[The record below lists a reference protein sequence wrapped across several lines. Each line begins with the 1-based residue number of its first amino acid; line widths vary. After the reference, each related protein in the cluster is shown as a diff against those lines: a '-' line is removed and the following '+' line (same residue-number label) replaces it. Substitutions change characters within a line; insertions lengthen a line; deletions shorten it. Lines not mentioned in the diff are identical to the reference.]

1 MRSITSA
8 ARGTRSAASRLVPT
22 ALATAVVATAA
33 CSDTTPTAVRPNM
46 IAPDSASAMVIP
58 FRCPDACTRIV
69 YSHRTSAADVTPEIY
84 VMGGDG
90 SNKKKLA
97 DGDRPTWSPDHVK
110 IAFTKSTANN
120 NYEIFSMNADGSG
133 VTQLTFSPSQ
143 EIDPSWSPD
152 RTKIAYASSK
162 NGSYDIWVMLANG
175 AMPFRLTTNDLAQE
189 TAPAWS
195 PDGTRIAYVSAAN
208 GASRVLITDVTTKV
222 TTPLYTGTFTKT
234 SAPAWSPDGKRI
246 AFQTDPTPTSCGIH
260 IADVGGSGNVFDFTG
275 PGYGSPCITPN
286 WSPDGKKLAWEEL
299 VSGGGI
305 MVMTANVDGTGG
317 YNGLTFGAPFV
328 DRWPVWGFR

>member
-97 DGDRPTWSPDHVK
+97 DGDRPTWSADHVK

-133 VTQLTFSPSQ
+133 VMQLTFSPSQ

-152 RTKIAYASSK
+152 RTKIAYASTK

-208 GASRVLITDVTTKV
+208 GGARVLITDVTTKV
-222 TTPLYTGTFTKT
+222 TTALRRLKP
-234 SAPAWSPDGKRI
+234 
-246 AFQTDPTPTSCGIH
+246 
-260 IADVGGSGNVFDFTG
+260 
-275 PGYGSPCITPN
+275 
-286 WSPDGKKLAWEEL
+286 
-299 VSGGGI
+299 
-305 MVMTANVDGTGG
+305 
-317 YNGLTFGAPFV
+317 
-328 DRWPVWGFR
+328 

>member
-1 MRSITSA
+1 MHRVDPRAEGEDDPAGSPHSVNRHVERIRALEKIMRSIIST
-8 ARGTRSAASRLVPT
+8 ARGARSAASRLVPT
-22 ALATAVVATAA
+22 VLATAVVATAA
-33 CSDTTPTAVRPNM
+33 CSDITPTAVRPNV
-46 IAPDSASAMVIP
+46 IVSDSPSAMVIP
-58 FRCPDACTRIV
+58 GRCPDGCARIV

-84 VMGGDG
+84 VMGSDG

-110 IAFTKSTANN
+110 IAFAKITANN
-120 NYEIFSMNADGSG
+120 SHEIFSMNADGSG

-152 RTKIAYASSK
+152 RTKIAYASAK

-195 PDGTRIAYVSAAN
+195 PDGTRVAYVSAGK

-222 TTPLYTGTFTKT
+222 TTALYTGSLKNT
-234 SAPAWSPDGKRI
+234 SAPRGR
-246 AFQTDPTPTSCGIH
+246 
-260 IADVGGSGNVFDFTG
+260 
-275 PGYGSPCITPN
+275 
-286 WSPDGKKLAWEEL
+286 
-299 VSGGGI
+299 
-305 MVMTANVDGTGG
+305 
-317 YNGLTFGAPFV
+317 
-328 DRWPVWGFR
+328 

>member
-22 ALATAVVATAA
+22 ALATAVVDTAA

-152 RTKIAYASSK
+152 RTKIAYASTK

-275 PGYGSPCITPN
+275 PGYGTPCITPN